1 MREKYLAGK
10 FGNCPRVL
18 CEKQNVIPIGISED
32 SKIARVKIYCPRCKD
47 IYTPKKKPA
56 DVDGSYFGTSFPH
69 LLLMVQTLLFR
80 PIQILVL
87 FSPENN
93 MFQQYM
99 VLKLNKGQQKEKL
112 KIKLLI
118 INNKRFYPKTK
129 ECKII
134 MINPKKHRLNKRRKI
149 RRRKNDYINSVILDI
164 KITKSFFFNF
174 WDFL

>member
-69 LLLMVQTLLFR
+69 LLLMVLDFLFR
-80 PIQILVL
+80 LIQILVL
-87 FSPENN
+87 FFQENN
-93 MFQQYM
+93 MS
-99 VLKLNKGQQKEKL
+99 
-112 KIKLLI
+112 LL
-118 INNKRFYPKTK
+118 F
-129 ECKII
+129 
-134 MINPKKHRLNKRRKI
+134 MALRLNKE
-149 RRRKNDYINSVILDI
+149 
-164 KITKSFFFNF
+164 
-174 WDFL
+174 